1 MTKMSK
7 IETERGMNIIKE
19 LIEILKDSEQN
30 KNIWLNIKKV
40 PGPFK
45 LKSSKLTE
53 MTQKKAYKI
62 VLRHRKNSLVTTQ
75 QIRKWKALEK
85 NYFKKQELAQL
96 LVKYGQIMKKK

>member
-7 IETERGMNIIKE
+7 IETERKMNIIKE

-45 LKSSKLTE
+45 LKGSKLTE

-62 VLRHRKNSLVTTQ
+62 VLRHRKNSLVTT
-75 QIRKWKALEK
+75 
-85 NYFKKQELAQL
+85 
-96 LVKYGQIMKKK
+96 